1 MRVRVRERETGEKK
15 RRKGEGERER
25 ERKREKERRGE
36 EDTTSRNSGACGRR
50 ENEAT
55 LKALNSQYCILDVLP
70 VWCAARERR
79 RDLLTWK
86 SIPS

>member
-1 MRVRVRERETGEKK
+1 VRVRVRERERQERK
-15 RRKGEGERER
+15 RGGRGRERER
-25 ERKREKERRGE
+25 ERKREERRGE